1 MIKNKKIISI
11 LILIFIL
18 FVMTGCG
25 KNNNEDLQN
34 KASTE
39 IGYLNTKM
47 IDMLNSLNNI
57 TFENYTV
64 VSRKVK
70 LSEESQTA
78 QSKKTGNASDAQQNQ
93 KQEGEAQSDSGEEKT
108 RE

>member
-1 MIKNKKIISI
+1 MVKNKKIISMF
-11 LILIFIL
+11 ILIFIL
-18 FVMTGCG
+18 FVMTGCS
-25 KNNNEDLQN
+25 KNNKEDLQN

-64 VSRKVK
+64 ISKKVK

-78 QSKKTGNASDAQQNQ
+78 QSKETGNASDAQQNP
-93 KQEGEAQSDSGEEKT
+93 KQEGESQSDSGEEKI
-108 RE
+108 R